1 MELCE
6 ILKYDRSLYLGKAV
20 FYYQTPDSDFVPL
33 QASVARIRGQKV
45 GITEGYNADST
56 PKNLAPQDL
65 AYANPII
72 IEECYVPPNISEL
85 YCRFSLRVKA
95 NSLAP
100 SGCSDVQVFNTL
112 SALAAKFKEHGGY
125 QELAKRYCKNILLGT
140 WLWRNQYAG
149 ATSITV
155 VTSNES
161 TYVISDIRE
170 ISWESHW
177 PAEALEALNALTD
190 EFLLALTNP
199 SAFWHADITA
209 KMDVAF
215 CQEVFPSQL
224 LLTEKLDGVPTKQFA
239 KVRCI
244 DGTEAVSFNSVKI
257 GAAIQSIDDW
267 WSPESNKR
275 LRVHEYGGDGQIG
288 IAHRRPE
295 FESDFYSYFINAD
308 HYLLQLEQIGK
319 ESFAAEMSHSLNYLF
334 AVLIKGGMFQQK
346 RANRVKKQ
354 QEA

>member
-6 ILKYDRSLYLGKAV
+6 ILKYDRSLYPGKAI
-20 FYYQTPDSDFVPL
+20 FYYQTPDSEFVPL
-33 QASVARIRGQKV
+33 QANIARIRGQKV

-65 AYANPII
+65 AYANPVIV
-72 IEECYVPPNISEL
+72 EECYVPPNISEL

-100 SGCSDVQVFNTL
+100 SGCSNVDVFNTL
-112 SALAAKFKEHGGY
+112 SALATKFKELDGY
-125 QELAKRYCKNILLGT
+125 QELARRYCKNILLGT

-155 VTSNES
+155 VTSNGN

-177 PAEALEALNALTD
+177 PDEAVKTLNALTD

-199 SAFWHADITA
+199 SVFWHADIIA

-215 CQEVFPSQL
+215 CQEVFPSQIL
-224 LLTEKLDGVPTKQFA
+224 ITEKQDGVPTKQFA
-239 KVRCI
+239 KVKCI
-244 DGTEAVSFNSVKI
+244 DGAEAVSFNSVKI

-267 WSPESNKR
+267 WQLGSNKR

-295 FESDFYSYFINAD
+295 SENDFYSYFVKAD
-308 HYLLQLEQIGK
+308 HYLSQLEQIDIK
-319 ESFAAEMSHSLNYLF
+319 STAAEIPQSLTYLF

-346 RANRVKKQ
+346 RASRVKKK

>member
-6 ILKYDRSLYLGKAV
+6 ILKYDRSLYPGKAV
-20 FYYQTPDSDFVPL
+20 FYYKTPDRDFVPL
-33 QASVARIRGQKV
+33 QANVARIRGQKV

-65 AYANPII
+65 AYANPVIV
-72 IEECYVPPNISEL
+72 EECYVPPNISEL

-100 SGCSDVQVFNTL
+100 SGCSNVDVFNTL
-112 SALAAKFKEHGGY
+112 SALATKFKELGGY

-149 ATSITV
+149 ATSVTV
-155 VTSNES
+155 VTSNGNS
-161 TYVISDIRE
+161 YVVDDIRE
-170 ISWESHW
+170 ITWGSRW
-177 PAEALEALNALTD
+177 PNEASEALNALTD
-190 EFLLALTNP
+190 EFLFALTNP
-199 SAFWHADITA
+199 CVFWHADITA
-209 KMDVAF
+209 KLDVAF
-215 CQEVFPSQL
+215 CQEVFPSQVL
-224 LLTEKLDGVPTKQFA
+224 ITERQDGLPTKQFA
-239 KVRCI
+239 KVKCI

-267 WSPESNKR
+267 WHSESDKR
-275 LRVHEYGGDGQIG
+275 LRVHEYGADGQIG
-288 IAHRRPE
+288 IAHRQPE
-295 FESDFYSYFINAD
+295 SESDFYSYFMRAD
-308 HYLLQLEQIGK
+308 HYLTRLEQINRK
-319 ESFAAEMSHSLNYLF
+319 STVAEMPESLTYLF

-346 RANRVKKQ
+346 QARRVKKK